1 MTSLLAVEV
10 PYWGQSL
17 LRVLGGIV
25 AVLLPAGTIV
35 YVFLFKMMSFMQSR
49 LGPMEAGPYGSM
61 QLLAEVG
68 KWLQKE
74 DIIPENADA
83 KIYKMAPFI
92 VLASTFLLVV
102 VVPFG
107 PDAYMTDFET
117 GVFYALA
124 VGSVSVIGILVA
136 GWSSA
141 NKYSLLGGLRAAGQ
155 LIAYELP
162 MVLAV
167 VGVVIQAG
175 SMNLQQIVVAQNTFE
190 IFGWDGIGMPFVVTQ
205 FIGFIIFMIAVQA
218 ELAQAPFDMPIA
230 ESELVSGYMTEY
242 SGFRFLTFFIAEFA
256 TAGVFAFLASV
267 LFLGGWGIP
276 FAWFGW
282 ETLDDVDNWM
292 NVVGPVIMLTKMML
306 LVGII
311 MWVRFSY
318 PRFREDQL
326 QTIAWKVL
334 IPLSLA
340 NIAVTAI
347 LKVAI

>member
-1 MTSLLAVEV
+1 MLATEV

-25 AVLLPAGTIV
+25 AVLIPAGTIV

-61 QLLAEVG
+61 QLVAEVG
-68 KWLQKE
+68 KWIQKE
-74 DIIPENADA
+74 DIVPERADA
-83 KIYKMAPFI
+83 PIYKMAPII
-92 VLASTFLLVV
+92 VLVSTFLLVA

-107 PDAYMTDFET
+107 PDAWFTNFQA
-117 GVFYALA
+117 GVFYLLA
-124 VGSVSVIGILVA
+124 VSSISVIGILVA

-175 SMNLQQIVVAQNTFE
+175 SMNLQQIVVAQNTQE
-190 IFGWDGIGMPFVVTQ
+190 IFGFDGLGLPFVLTQ
-205 FIGFIIFMIAVQA
+205 FVGFIIFMIAIQA
-218 ELAQAPFDMPIA
+218 ELTQAPFDMPIA

-242 SGFRFLTFFIAEFA
+242 SGFRFLIFFIGEFA
-256 TAGVFAFLASV
+256 TAGVFAFIAAV
-267 LFLGGWGIP
+267 LFLGGWGVP
-276 FAWFGW
+276 FSWFGW
-282 ETLDDVDNWM
+282 DTLDSVDDWM
-292 NVVGPVIMLTKMML
+292 NLAGPVIMLTKMMVL
-306 LVGII
+306 TLII

-326 QTIAWKVL
+326 QRFAWKVL
-334 IPLSLA
+334 IPLSLL
-340 NIAVTAI
+340 NIVVTAV
-347 LKVAI
+347 LKVAV

>member
-1 MTSLLAVEV
+1 MIDLLALA
-10 PYWGQSL
+10 YWQETTIKL
-17 LRVLGGIV
+17 LI
-25 AVLLPAGTIV
+25 VLLVIPTASLIFV

-74 DIIPENADA
+74 DIIPENADRG
-83 KIYKMAPFI
+83 IYKIAPII
-92 VLASTFLLVV
+92 VLMSTFLLVV

-107 PDAYMTDFET
+107 PDAWMTDFEA

-124 VGSVSVIGILVA
+124 IGSVSVIGILVA

-175 SMNLQQIVVAQNTFE
+175 SMNLQDIVVAQNTFS
-190 IFGWDGIGMPFVVTQ
+190 IFGWDGVGMPFVVTQ
-205 FIGFIIFMIAVQA
+205 FVGFVIFMIAVQA
-218 ELAQAPFDMPIA
+218 ELTQPPFDMPIA

-242 SGFRFLTFFIAEFA
+242 SGFRFLMFFIGEFA

-267 LFLGGWGIP
+267 FFLGGWGIP

-282 ETLDDVDNWM
+282 ESLDDVDNWM
-292 NVVGPVIMLTKMML
+292 NVVGPIILLTKML
-306 LVGII
+306 LLTFII

-326 QTIAWKVL
+326 QRFAWKFL
-334 IPLSLA
+334 IPVSLL
-340 NIAVTAI
+340 NIAVTAV